1 MNPMVGAFK
10 TDVDA
15 RSPSMVVSPPWAKL
29 APCLL
34 DSQPCVEIKRC
45 VCRVSLG
52 GGKSCYKRCGDEVI
66 ETMGMDVLRHSM
78 VLNTSLELWLVYM

>member
-1 MNPMVGAFK
+1 MNPMGGAFK

-34 DSQPCVEIKRC
+34 DSQPCVEKKRC

-52 GGKSCYKRCGDEVI
+52 GGESCYKRCGDEVM
-66 ETMGMDVLRHSM
+66 EM
-78 VLNTSLELWLVYM
+78 ELWLVYM